1 MNTKNNDKPHFNI
14 ADVII
19 IIVIVAMITALGL
32 RIYNVFGRDTQTDKI
47 RIEFRVTGISG
58 DSISL
63 KEEAKLYSVADD
75 SYVGYL
81 EEFEVADTV
90 QYAYNKNGELVKATV
105 PGKKTVT
112 GTLVIN
118 CTKTEKGFYLG
129 GTKLLSEGSTL
140 ALYTATRELEFEIVK
155 ITEITKDSEN
165 SNTAKTTAGTTA
177 VSSTSATTASVN

>member
-32 RIYNVFGRDTQTDKI
+32 RIYNVFGTDSTADKV
-47 RIEFRVTGISG
+47 RIDFRVTEISS

-63 KEEAKLYSVADD
+63 KEKAKLYSAADD

-81 EEFEVADTV
+81 ENFTV
-90 QYAYNKNGELVKATV
+90 SDAVKYAYNEKGELVKATV
-105 PGKKTVT
+105 PGKSTVT
-112 GTLVIN
+112 GTLVLD

-129 GTKLLSEGSTL
+129 GTSLLSVGGKLS
-140 ALYTATRELEFEIVK
+140 LYTTTRELEFEITG
-155 ITEITKDSEN
+155 ITEVKKGSET
-165 SNTAKTTAGTTA
+165 SSSTKTTAGTT
-177 VSSTSATTASVN
+177 SATTKASAS